1 MTRAIP
7 IIAAACLSVP
17 LGAQTYKWVDER
29 GGVVYGDKPPASRSA
44 RLVDTEPNGT
54 VGAPGARKQGA
65 EGQVGVVGRPPAPA
79 IPAEVAAPA
88 PQPVVR
94 GMEFETYIRLQSGM
108 TEGELLLRAGS
119 PDQQSVESFRDD
131 VVKSYYYLPTPGN
144 PYITLV
150 TLRGGRIANIERT
163 RKTF

>member
-1 MTRAIP
+1 MIKAIP
-7 IIAAACLSVP
+7 IIAVVCLSFP

-44 RLVDTEPNGT
+44 DPVDTEPNGM
-54 VGAPGARKQGA
+54 VGVPVTRKPGL
-65 EGQVGVVGRPPAPA
+65 EEQVGIVTRPAAPPM
-79 IPAEVAAPA
+79 PAEAAAPA
-88 PQPVVR
+88 SPPGVR
-94 GMEFETYIRLQSGM
+94 GMEFETYIRLQAGM
-108 TEGELLLRAGS
+108 SEGELLLRAGK
-119 PDQQSVESFRDD
+119 PDQQSVENFRDD
-131 VVKSYYYLPTPGN
+131 VVKSYYYLPTSGN